1 MNVPIKLFAIALVLT
16 GCSSTTENLLSP
28 DGNIEI
34 AFTLTDKG
42 EPSYSAKYKGNDIV
56 LPSLLG
62 FVLKDTTSLTDNFKI
77 TGIERSDFTESSTP
91 VWGEYNSLE
100 N

>member
-1 MNVPIKLFAIALVLT
+1 MNVHIKLFAIALVLT
-16 GCSSTTENLLSP
+16 SCSSTTENLLSP

-42 EPSYSAKYKGNDIV
+42 APSYSAKYKGNDIV

-77 TGIERSDFTESSTP
+77 TGIERSDFNESWTP
-91 VWGEYNSLE
+91 VWGENDTIE

>member
-1 MNVPIKLFAIALVLT
+1 MNVHIKLFAIALVLT

-42 EPSYSAKYKGNDIV
+42 EHPTPQSTKA
-56 LPSLLG
+56 
-62 FVLKDTTSLTDNFKI
+62 TTSFFLLCWALCLKI
-77 TGIERSDFTESSTP
+77 RP
-91 VWGEYNSLE
+91 R
-100 N
+100 